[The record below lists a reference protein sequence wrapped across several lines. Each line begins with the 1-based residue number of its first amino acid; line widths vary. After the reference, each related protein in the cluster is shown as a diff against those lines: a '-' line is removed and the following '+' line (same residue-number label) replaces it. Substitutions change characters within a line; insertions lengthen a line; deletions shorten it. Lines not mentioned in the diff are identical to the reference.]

1 MGIPFLPIHI
11 HNYLQ
16 PLPTH
21 SRRSHPASSSNITQS
36 IVHLPTTTM
45 KYSAALISAAA
56 TMVAAQSM
64 SDLPQCGMTCINNML
79 GLATSSFG
87 CGQGDVLC
95 YCREPNFG
103 YGVRDCANE
112 ACSAEDAA
120 TVIAFGT
127 QYCQQALASASP
139 SPTTGASALTVLEN
153 ASGAANGSDSAASTT
168 MMTSTVTG
176 SSNSSSTDAAAAAG
190 GISAIN
196 GGTSGYAVGSQTI
209 TAGGDALTTSGVQF
223 SALPSGA
230 GVVASANDTQTTLSG
245 SAGLAGIVGAG
256 GVAGVVGAI
265 GGAAAQA
272 TDSAGNAISSASSSA
287 SDAAGSASS
296 SADSAMSSASDSASS
311 GASSATDRAASA
323 TSDAGES
330 ATGSDASGSDNG
342 AAVQTAAPIL
352 MGAALMLLAL

>member
-1 MGIPFLPIHI
+1 
-11 HNYLQ
+11 
-16 PLPTH
+16 
-21 SRRSHPASSSNITQS
+21 
-36 IVHLPTTTM
+36 M

-56 TMVAAQSM
+56 TIVAAQSM
-64 SDLPQCGMTCINNML
+64 SDLPQCGVSQSVDQQSMSNVARATIGATENATRTIINAQQWISTDMITQMTCINNML
-79 GLATSSFG
+79 GIATSSFG

-112 ACSAEDAA
+112 ACGASEAA

-139 SPTTGASALTVLEN
+139 SPTSGASALSVLES
-153 ASGAANGSDSAASTT
+153 ASAAVNGSDSAMST
-168 MMTSTVTG
+168 MMTSTVTAE
-176 SSNSSSTDAAAAAG
+176 SNSTATDAAAAAG
-190 GISAIN
+190 ISPVN
-196 GGTSGYAVGSQTI
+196 GGTSGYAVGSTTL
-209 TAGGDALTTSGVQF
+209 TAGGDALTTSGVQL

-245 SAGLAGIVGAG
+245 SAGLAGVAGAAG
-256 GVAGVVGAI
+256 IAGVVGAI

-287 SDAAGSASS
+287 SGAVDSASS
-296 SADSAMSSASDSASS
+296 SVESAVSSASEDASS
-311 GASSATDRAASA
+311 RASSATDRAASA
-323 TSDAGES
+323 TSSAGEE
-330 ATGSDASGSDNG
+330 ATGSSSESGSGG
-342 AAVQTAAPIL
+342 AMQTAAPML